1 MAKPNENVPTFN
13 LWTEPWIALEHDG
26 IVTQHSIR
34 DALLN
39 AHNYFA
45 IYDPSPLVVV
55 GVHRLLTAIL
65 QDALNPQENGDLE
78 QWWKGGKFSADKIEQ
93 FGKQYADRFD
103 LFSKDKPFLQSA
115 DLSLFPKTK
124 DEQKEETTV
133 SRLFPETPS
142 GTLITHYRHGTE
154 DERVFSPATMASGMV
169 TIPPF
174 ATSGGPGLMPSINGV
189 PPIYVLPGGKT
200 LFESL
205 TASLISATVLADGYA
220 TTKDDLA
227 WWKRP
232 MPVIVQKSQK
242 KKPEMSFTEHPQLS
256 EVGYLHGL
264 TFPAR
269 KVRLH
274 PELLNAVCSR
284 SGQSSEWCVK
294 TMAFCMGESTIEEK
308 FWRDPFVAYK
318 LPAPEKVTGG
328 KRKST
333 ATRGKKKGIPN
344 PIRPMQNR
352 GKAAWREFTGL
363 FLQQKECQTLRPLFL
378 DQLSLLSIGKRLEK
392 YPFRCV
398 AFQTDGKMKYYEW
411 MDFGFDVPPSLLLD
425 PDGAKWT
432 DEALS
437 FTTHCAATITS
448 IFSTTFGR
456 KAKNVERFKRLK
468 ERLEADYWTVLASE
482 FRQFVLALGDRAKQQ
497 QTLEEWL
504 NTTVHRA
511 QDAFDGAADATGDD
525 GNTLRQIV
533 EGKAECRKQLNI
545 LRSKTK

>member
-1 MAKPNENVPTFN
+1 MTISNENSPSFN
-13 LWTEPWIALEHDG
+13 LWNEPWIGLERDG
-26 IVTQHSIR
+26 KITQHSIR

-39 AHNYFA
+39 AHDYVA
-45 IYDPSPLVVV
+45 ICDPSPLVVV
-55 GVHRLLTAIL
+55 GIHRLLTAIL
-65 QDALNPQENGDLE
+65 QDALNPQENDDLE
-78 QWWKGGKFSADKIEQ
+78 QLWKEGKFPVENIARFE
-93 FGKQYADRFD
+93 KQYADRFD

-115 DLSLFPKTK
+115 DLTLFPKTR
-124 DEQKEETTV
+124 DDETTV
-133 SRLFPETPS
+133 ARLFPETPS
-142 GTLITHYRHGTE
+142 GTLITHYRHRTE
-154 DERVFSPATMASGMV
+154 DEQVLSPATTAGGMV

-174 ATSGGPGLMPSINGV
+174 VTSGGPGLMPSINGV

-205 TASLISATVLADGYA
+205 TASLICATFLGDAYA

-232 MPVIVQKSQK
+232 VPVIVEKSSK
-242 KKPEMSFTEHPQLS
+242 KIPGMSSKEHRQLS

-274 PELLNAVCSR
+274 PELLNGVCSR
-284 SGQSSEWCVK
+284 SGQSSEWCIK
-294 TMAFCMGESTIEEK
+294 TMAFCMGESAVEEI
-308 FWRDPFVAYK
+308 FWRDPFVAYR
-318 LPAPEKVTGG
+318 LPTAGKVTGG
-328 KRKST
+328 KRKPT
-333 ATRGKKKGIPN
+333 AARNKKKDKPN

-363 FLQQKECQTLRPLFL
+363 FLQQSESKTMRPLFL
-378 DQLSLLSIGKRLEK
+378 NQLSLLSIGKRLEK

-411 MDFGFDVPPSLLLD
+411 MDFGFDVPSSLLQD

-437 FTTHCAATITS
+437 FTTDCVATVTRV
-448 IFSTTFGR
+448 FSTTFGQ
-456 KAKNVERFKRLK
+456 KVKNAERFKRLK

-482 FRQFVLALGDRAKQQ
+482 FRQFVLALGDRAKQP

-504 NTTVHRA
+504 NTSVHRA
-511 QDAFDGAADATGDD
+511 QEAFDGAADATGDD
-525 GNTLRQIV
+525 GSTLRQIV
-533 EGKAECRKQLNI
+533 QGKAECRKQLNI